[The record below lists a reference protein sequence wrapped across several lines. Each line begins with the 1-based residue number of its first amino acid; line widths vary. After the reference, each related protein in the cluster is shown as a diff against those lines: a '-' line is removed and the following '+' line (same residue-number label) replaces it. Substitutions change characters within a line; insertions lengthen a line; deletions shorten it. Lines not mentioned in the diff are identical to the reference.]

1 MAVPDTDVAASTLT
15 KSQAAR
21 RERVIE
27 AARAL
32 GSEGGYEVVQMRE
45 VADRAD
51 VALGTIYRYF
61 SSKDHLLAAVLV
73 QWALDLEAQ
82 VTKRLPHDPTTSD
95 RLVKILQRA
104 ARAMEADPDLS
115 RAVLTAMSKSDPRV
129 QECQREAAQVMA
141 RIQLLAFDDDFD
153 PEACVGVIRLLGQV
167 WFAALIGWVNGWS
180 NITKVSD
187 ELEFAARFLLDPYE

>member
-1 MAVPDTDVAASTLT
+1 MAVSDTDAAASTLT

-21 RERVIE
+21 RERVIA

-153 PEACVGVIRLLGQV
+153 PDACVGVIRLLGQV

>member
-1 MAVPDTDVAASTLT
+1 MAVSDTDVAAPSLT

-21 RERVIE
+21 RERVID